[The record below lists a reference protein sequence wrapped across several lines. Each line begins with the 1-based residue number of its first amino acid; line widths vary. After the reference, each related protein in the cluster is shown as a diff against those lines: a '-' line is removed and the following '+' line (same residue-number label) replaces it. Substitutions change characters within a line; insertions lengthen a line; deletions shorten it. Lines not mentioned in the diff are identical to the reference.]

1 MISIPIWV
9 FVLLI
14 VLASITAILLLL
26 VMCAVLATLIG
37 AKDYES
43 ESVSP
48 YCPDK
53 IDPDN
58 PDYNPEY
65 IPKVE
70 REE

>member
-14 VLASITAILLLL
+14 IFASITAILILL
-26 VMCAVLATLIG
+26 VMCAVIASLIG
-37 AKDYES
+37 VKDYES
-43 ESVSP
+43 ENASH

-53 IDPDN
+53 IDPDK